1 MGIILS
7 LLLALSL
14 NQAEIENARLAQE
27 ANTTNY
33 EQQVKIEML
42 SKRVARLKQE
52 KLELIHSNKELKKQV
67 ETKAKPKIEITKVN
81 NEAKQVKSE
90 SQYETYTIT
99 WYTADYESTQ
109 KTPSD
114 PDYKITASGTTV
126 KQGRTLACPKSLEF
140 GTKVY
145 IKELDHTYTCEDRG
159 GAIKS
164 GRLDIY
170 IDSLKQALKN
180 GKQKMQ
186 VRIIKDGA

>member
-14 NQAEIENARLAQE
+14 NQADIENARQAQE
-27 ANTTNY
+27 ANKTID
-33 EQQVKIEML
+33 EQQVRIEML
-42 SKRVARLKQE
+42 SQRVTRLKQE
-52 KLELIHSNKELKKQV
+52 KLELIHSNKEMKKQV
-67 ETKAKPKIEITKVN
+67 ETKTKVKATKVSK
-81 NEAKQVKSE
+81 EVKQVKSE

-109 KTPSD
+109 KKPSD
-114 PDYKITASGTTV
+114 PDYKVTASGTTV
-126 KQGRTLACPKSLEF
+126 SEGRTLACPKSLDF

-159 GAIKS
+159 GAIK
-164 GRLDIY
+164 GKKLDIY
-170 IDSLKQALKN
+170 IDSLEQALKN
-180 GKQKMQ
+180 GRQNMS